1 VELDPLKKGTP
12 VAFVIRKPGTR
23 LQALLAGAALFG
35 AFAFSTTAN
44 ASTVDS
50 PQTTPVAAVE
60 QLAQADNPAAAT
72 AAPAGNVMHPVAVGA
87 AQQQFTPSAEQLRN
101 AKAIVDAGKAM
112 GLSPRAW
119 VIAIAT
125 SVQESQLKNLGDL
138 GANNDHDSLGLFQ
151 QRPASGWG
159 TPAQIQ
165 DPKYAATA
173 FYKGL
178 VQVPN
183 WDHIA
188 LTDAAQKVQVSA
200 YPDHYAKHE
209 VEAGDIVRALYGEG
223 PYAAVAKNL

>member
-1 VELDPLKKGTP
+1 

-23 LQALLAGAALFG
+23 LQALLVGTAMFG
-35 AFAFSTTAN
+35 AFAFSSTAAH
-44 ASTVDS
+44 ASTTDT
-50 PQTTPVAAVE
+50 PRTTNVAAVE
-60 QLAQADNPAAAT
+60 QVAADKGASGS
-72 AAPAGNVMHPVAVGA
+72 APAGNVMHPVAVGA

-101 AKAIVDAGKAM
+101 AKAIVDAGKSM
-112 GLSPRAW
+112 GLPPRAW

-125 SVQESQLKNLGDL
+125 SIQESQLKNLGDL
-138 GANNDHDSLGLFQ
+138 GVNNDHDSLGLFQ

-159 TPAQIQ
+159 TPAQLQ
-165 DPKYAATA
+165 DPNYAATA

-178 VQVPN
+178 VQVSN

-223 PYAAVAKNL
+223 PYASVAK